1 MDTGERGGVLKVA
14 EGVLV
19 HGDDRDGREQVED
32 EHRSLDGQHPAR
44 RLTLAQRKRHEN
56 WRLSGLQ
63 QPPASLEGSEAAYRK
78 ASAGLGHHAS
88 HTLLN
93 TILIQFILVT

>member
-1 MDTGERGGVLKVA
+1 MDTGERGGVLEVA

-44 RLTLAQRKRHEN
+44 RLTLTQRTRHEN
-56 WRLSGLQ
+56 SALGSGLQ
-63 QPPASLEGSEAAYRK
+63 QAASWRG
-78 ASAGLGHHAS
+78 
-88 HTLLN
+88 
-93 TILIQFILVT
+93 VTQRT

>member
-1 MDTGERGGVLKVA
+1 MDTGERGGVLEVA

-44 RLTLAQRKRHEN
+44 RLTLTQRTQHEAGYAE
-56 WRLSGLQ
+56 SGLQ
-63 QPPASLEGSEAAYRK
+63 QLAPAGERFQR
-78 ASAGLGHHAS
+78 
-88 HTLLN
+88 
-93 TILIQFILVT
+93 TILEDLRHAGSKAA